1 MQNRIRDLR
10 QQRKLTQ
17 AELALLVDVDETAV
31 SRWESG
37 ARPLTPTVL
46 ARLAKVFKCETWE
59 VLVDRDGLRR
69 FVGGPDV
76 MPESE
81 NQTRRTAKA
90 DQTRRTAKA
99 DASDRDAEKEDD
111 AR

>member
-10 QQRKLTQ
+10 EQRKLTQ
-17 AELALLVDVDETAV
+17 AELALLVEVDETAI

-59 VLVDRDGLRR
+59 VLVDRDGLRGLVR
-69 FVGGPDV
+69 VSAGEKVGV
-76 MPESE
+76 EE
-81 NQTRRTAKA
+81 
-90 DQTRRTAKA
+90 DQEGRP
-99 DASDRDAEKEDD
+99 
-111 AR
+111 

>member
-10 QQRKLTQ
+10 EQRKLTQ
-17 AELALLVDVDETAV
+17 AELAKLLEVDETAI

-59 VLVDRDGLRR
+59 VLVDRNGLRR
-69 FVGGPDV
+69 LAVRGR
-76 MPESE
+76 E
-81 NQTRRTAKA
+81 
-90 DQTRRTAKA
+90 
-99 DASDRDAEKEDD
+99 EDD
-111 AR
+111 SEVVPS

>member
-10 QQRKLTQ
+10 EQRKLTQ

-69 FVGGPDV
+69 LVGGPDV

-90 DQTRRTAKA
+90 D
-99 DASDRDAEKEDD
+99 ASDTHAEKEDD